1 MSDQIENSNS
11 LGPASRTQASH
22 GFELWFGDEASQH
35 RHAKKRERIMNLTP
49 TEREKL
55 LAQELVRPPLR
66 INALAD
72 GHQPEPFRQ
81 TRAQEG
87 GHHLLAMGNGIGVID
102 IAGEL
107 TSEND
112 PFNRFYGMVS
122 YDEIAE
128 AMLTAKDLGAK
139 EVILNWAS
147 PGGSVMGCDDCAHFI
162 AQFTDTVL
170 PVYSFNGSRMT
181 SAACWLGTSA
191 DEVWTTRMAENGS
204 VGVIAIHSE
213 LTQMM
218 ADHGVTIRVF
228 RAGENKALGNPYEK
242 LSDKAA
248 DVIQARLEESRLFF
262 VEGLS
267 RNIGKSTS
275 HILDKIAD
283 GSVFTGEKAV
293 QLGLANQVGTFS
305 GLVGHILSRRNVDPQ
320 SGYGR
325 IRGNTQRMAVV
336 PMKITES
343 SPAAD
348 AESAAETVAA
358 PVSEPNQAVTDLRS
372 ATAGSGQE
380 QLTLLVLDTRTDK
393 VDVFGEGPGLIR
405 VSVVDDRSDEA
416 KAAAP
421 LVISPTI
428 KLASL
433 PESGPEPVD
442 SAAVAKATA
451 APLQAQIEELTAQ
464 LAQANAVNASLA
476 GDVAKLSS
484 QMAQTLP
491 VLRTEINRMQ
501 VAMGGPALN
510 LDALPVE
517 LLLVQYGALQPDFA
531 KRFPG
536 GAKTAAVEEGADE
549 DALVE
554 ASAKVLDAALAK
566 LCIID

>member
-1 MSDQIENSNS
+1 MKEQIEDLNSQ
-11 LGPASRTQASH
+11 GPASRTLADHSL
-22 GFELWFGDEASQH
+22 ELWFGDEASSR
-35 RHAKKRERIMNLTP
+35 RHAKKRERILNLTP

-66 INALAD
+66 VSALAD
-72 GHQPEPFRQ
+72 GSPLEPFKQ
-81 TRAQEG
+81 TRPQEG
-87 GHHLLAMGNGIGVID
+87 GHHLLAMGNGIGVVD

-107 TSEND
+107 TCEND

-122 YDEIAE
+122 YDEIVE

-147 PGGSVMGCDDCAHFI
+147 PGGTVMGCDDCAHFI
-162 AQFTDTVL
+162 AHFTDTVL

-191 DEVWTTRMAENGS
+191 DEVWTARMAENGS

-248 DVIQARLEESRLFF
+248 DVIQARVEESRLFF

-293 QLGLANQVGTFS
+293 QLGLANQVGTFA

-358 PVSEPNQAVTDLRS
+358 SASEPNQAMTDLRS

-380 QLTLLVLDTRTDK
+380 QLTLMVLDTRTDK
-393 VDVFGEGPGLIR
+393 ADVFGEGPGLIR
-405 VSVVDDRSDEA
+405 VSVVDDRPDEA

-421 LVISPTI
+421 LVISPAI
-428 KLASL
+428 KLVSI
-433 PESGPEPVD
+433 PESEPVD
-442 SAAVAKATA
+442 SAAVASATA

-464 LAQANAVNASLA
+464 LAQASAVNTSLA